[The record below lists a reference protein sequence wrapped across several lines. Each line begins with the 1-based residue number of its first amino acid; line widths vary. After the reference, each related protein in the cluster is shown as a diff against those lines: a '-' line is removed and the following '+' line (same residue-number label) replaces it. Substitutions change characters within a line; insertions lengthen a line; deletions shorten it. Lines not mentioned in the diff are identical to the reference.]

1 MAVLSDSV
9 RVVALEVLVQARS
22 VLLEVRVD
30 HGECVELSQSGR
42 GQLETVHRP
51 FFIPL
56 SASRIQT
63 HVADLGDSQDQ
74 PFRGQSER

>member
-1 MAVLSDSV
+1 M
-9 RVVALEVLVQARS
+9 QARGI
-22 VLLEVRVD
+22 LLKVRIS
-30 HGECVELSQSGR
+30 HGECANSASLRR
-42 GQLETVHRP
+42 GQFETVHPP

-74 PFRGQSER
+74 PFHGQIKR